1 MGDIRE
7 AEEMARMIS
16 GREPAVGGGS
26 SQVTQEGAGACG
38 WSGEDLGP
46 EKRGAAQETSP
57 RRSGNLGERE
67 PAGVGAGQGG
77 SGGPARWAGLV
88 DASLCLSFPLVILLS
103 SGTQYY

>member
-1 MGDIRE
+1 MGDVRE
-7 AEEMARMIS
+7 AEEMARRIL
-16 GREPAVGGGS
+16 GREPAGGS
-26 SQVTQEGAGACG
+26 SRVTQEGAGACG

-67 PAGVGAGQGG
+67 PAGVGAGRRGVG

>member
-1 MGDIRE
+1 
-7 AEEMARMIS
+7 MIS

-67 PAGVGAGQGG
+67 PAGVGAAGALGRAG
-77 SGGPARWAGLV
+77 SVGWAGRQ
-88 DASLCLSFPLVILLS
+88 ASLCLSFPLVILLS